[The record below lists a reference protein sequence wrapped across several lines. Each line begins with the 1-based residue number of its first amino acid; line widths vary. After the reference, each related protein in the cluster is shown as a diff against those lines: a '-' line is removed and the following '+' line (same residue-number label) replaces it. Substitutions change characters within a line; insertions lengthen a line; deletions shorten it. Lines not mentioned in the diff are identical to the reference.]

1 MISEVLSHIWIWNEV
16 FRTNIEECKEK
27 MSIYEYYEARVKK
40 LDCMYFGD
48 EVHLIHEYYDEY
60 DISYQFTGCCKII
73 FDHDKGSNKWGPVS
87 KMSLAQIPYFMFNID
102 IEEVTEQN
110 EKFCSI
116 SIDMGLLEVVIWCKD
131 INVTKIRSIRIT
143 GER

>member
-1 MISEVLSHIWIWNEV
+1 M
-16 FRTNIEECKEK
+16 NIEECINK

-48 EVHLIHEYYDEY
+48 EVNLVHEYYNEY
-60 DISYQFTGCCKII
+60 DISYQFIGCCKVI
-73 FDHDKGSNKWGPVS
+73 FDHDKSPDKWEPVS

-102 IEEVTEQN
+102 VEEVMEQD

-116 SIDMGLLEVVIWCKD
+116 SIDMGLLDVIIWCKD
-131 INVTKIRSIRIT
+131 INVTKIKSIPIT
-143 GER
+143 RER